1 MTSLDFDTALQTPD
15 NDASSVH
22 LCELVT
28 AGVQSDE
35 GLPAVAEEYLRAFCN
50 TSLSYL
56 RRRWI
61 GMALAAMLDASSEVV
76 GHMESVGQQLQGLGD
91 VILNPK
97 EREETKFVAG
107 LVMRQALEQHIDF
120 SCFWRSDK
128 VRNSATNFPGTSGPQ
143 WMRKFHSFLDTLG
156 VLHLANPI
164 TDPYMAYPAAVVGS
178 DGFQWGCIGKGA
190 PVLIAQKDHLTMLFP
205 DESQREVQFL
215 DVPVANIN
223 STKTQRSAPLHD
235 SQSRQTDYQPWDL
248 VITLKHN
255 AETFRLNSS
264 QRSATELTI
273 MFTDADAAKHCG
285 MAIEDLQQSHGTQ
298 RTVCRSSPIAITRS
312 QRSQSS
318 SDQLGKTPIDAV
330 RTPMRSPKLDAPK
343 SVSSALD
350 SLTLDQP
357 ISNKK
362 TYGNGKLPKVSQAL
376 KIKASQQIH
385 KPSEDVDMKDS
396 SAEMSSPSEAAPEPR
411 RTRKTSA
418 ASQRRSTISQK
429 KANNKRKAEEDDAF
443 VPNAQKMVKKS
454 APKRNSV
461 AEPTT
466 GNTNSKKATQRRRS
480 KEIVKSDSSAA
491 ASRTSLIGGLLGL
504 QNPSATKSAPSLAPP
519 PPSTPPRRRSL
530 PGRQP
535 RTPMELRKNLRRPAP
550 LILISPVG
558 DNEDDGPP
566 TGATDIA
573 ILSSNSKAVPASPR
587 AESTAI
593 SGHADSFGIDLEK
606 LTAQIQIMKSDPF
619 KKRREGLKRSSFT
632 RRLTGDDL
640 PVEQPS
646 TIDAPRQWKAGDE
659 NEPRSSPIELIFP
672 ARAGSEPLPE
682 PSMGDSIL
690 AAPQQAVDD
699 TQTQHDVE
707 AQDDV
712 DMDGDDTLIDGD
724 DTLVDGD
731 DTLVNDDSEE
741 HLPTYKDS
749 PPNIYFRSSPPEL
762 GTPSSHSSTSAEHE
776 PSPRTPP
783 RSSQAEEM
791 EWEATL
797 QPHQRDMH
805 DLLMRVSKRVLRH
818 VVDNETAVT
827 DIADVYANDGEHY
840 VNELLQRQETECKQL
855 WNNMNGNKSALKNEM
870 GTSLAAL
877 ATERKRIGSV
887 H

>member
-1 MTSLDFDTALQTPD
+1 MTSRDFSDVLERLD
-15 NDASSVH
+15 NDASNVH
-22 LCELVT
+22 LHQLVT

-35 GLPAVAEEYLRAFCN
+35 GLPAVAEDYLRAFCN
-50 TSLSYL
+50 TSLSYS

-61 GMALAAMLDASSEVV
+61 GIALAAMLDASSEVV
-76 GHMESVGQQLQGLGD
+76 GHMEFVEQQLQGLGD
-91 VILNPK
+91 VILNPD

-107 LVMRQALEQHIDF
+107 LIMRQALERHIDF

-143 WMRKFHSFLDTLG
+143 WMRKFHRFLDTLG
-156 VLHLANPI
+156 ALHLANPI
-164 TDPYMAYPAAVVGS
+164 TDPYIAYPVAVVGS
-178 DGFQWGCIGKGA
+178 DGLQWAGMGKGA
-190 PVLIAQKDHLTMLFP
+190 PVLIAQKDLLTMLLP

-215 DVPVANIN
+215 DVLIAHIS

-248 VITLKHN
+248 VITLKRN
-255 AETFRLNSS
+255 AEAFRLNSS
-264 QRSATELTI
+264 QRTAAELTI
-273 MFTDADAAKHCG
+273 MFPNPDAAKHCG

-298 RTVCRSSPIAITRS
+298 RTVCRSNPITITRS

-318 SDQLGKTPIDAV
+318 SDQLGKTPIDTV

-350 SLTLDQP
+350 GLTLDQP

-362 TYGNGKLPKVSQAL
+362 TYSNGKLPKVSQAL
-376 KIKASQQIH
+376 KIKASQQIR
-385 KPSEDVDMKDS
+385 KPSQDVDMEEA

-429 KANNKRKAEEDDAF
+429 KTNNKRKAEEDDAF
-443 VPNAQKMVKKS
+443 VPNAQKMAKKS
-454 APKRNSV
+454 APKRNAV
-461 AEPTT
+461 AEPSTS
-466 GNTNSKKATQRRRS
+466 NNSKKATQRRRS
-480 KEIVKSDSSAA
+480 KELVKSDSSAA

-558 DNEDDGPP
+558 DDEEDGPP
-566 TGATDIA
+566 TGATDMA

-606 LTAQIQIMKSDPF
+606 LTGELQIMKSDPF
-619 KKRREGLKRSSFT
+619 KKRSEGLKRSSFT

-640 PVEQPS
+640 LVEQPS

-659 NEPRSSPIELIFP
+659 NEPRSSPTELIFP

-690 AAPQQAVDD
+690 AAPQQVVDD
-699 TQTQHDVE
+699 TQTQHDV
-707 AQDDV
+707 
-712 DMDGDDTLIDGD
+712 DMDGD

-741 HLPTYKDS
+741 YLPTYKDS

-855 WNNMNGNKSALKNEM
+855 WNNMNDNKSALKNEM
-870 GTSLAAL
+870 GDSLTAL
-877 ATERKRIGSV
+877 AKERKRIGSV
-887 H
+887 C